1 MPVRSSL
8 MILLMLGISQQSFAD
23 DSAPSLD
30 LLEYLGSLE
39 TEVDG
44 QIVNPVD
51 LDLIADNQQ
60 GEEKDNE

>member
-8 MILLMLGISQQSFAD
+8 IILLMLGISQQSFAD
-23 DSAPSLD
+23 DAAPSLD

>member
-8 MILLMLGISQQSFAD
+8 MILLMLGISQPSFAD

>member
-1 MPVRSSL
+1 MPVRNGL
-8 MILLMLGISQQSFAD
+8 IILLALGISQPLSAD
-23 DSAPSLD
+23 DAPSLD

>member
-23 DSAPSLD
+23 DSAPSLE

>member
-8 MILLMLGISQQSFAD
+8 IILLMFGISQQSFAD
-23 DSAPSLD
+23 DAAPSLD